1 MDGLSIT
8 YRYEKARTCVS
19 DERTKSMD
27 QRSALSEKERAMGK
41 IRFGIVG
48 IGMMGKM
55 HMTNLQRNPHAEV
68 VAVCARTASKV
79 KAVQEEFG
87 VPYGYTN
94 VDELLANPEID
105 AIVVA
110 TGADAH
116 KEPVIKAC
124 KAGKH
129 IFCEKPLAKT
139 LEDCAE
145 IEEAVAA
152 NDAKMFTVGFMRR
165 FDPSYAEAKA
175 KIDAGEIGTP
185 ILFKGVSLD
194 PDTVLPAHLEGV
206 KKGIYVPWFIEMGSH
221 DTDLARWF
229 LGGDPEECF
238 ATGDAYVC
246 KELADYNDYDNG
258 FSLTKFDNNTTAY
271 IQVGRTGTCSHV
283 ESEIVGTKGTI
294 RVNSVPR
301 KNYVSQF
308 TKAGVVEECQESFLM
323 RWRDAFE
330 GEINDFVDCIM
341 TGRKPETTAHDGTM
355 SLKYCLQ
362 LHQAYLDGKKK

>member
-1 MDGLSIT
+1 M
-8 YRYEKARTCVS
+8 E
-19 DERTKSMD
+19 
-27 QRSALSEKERAMGK
+27 K

-48 IGMMGKM
+48 IGMMGRM
-55 HMTNLQRNPHAEV
+55 HATSLQRNPHAEV
-68 VAVCARTASKV
+68 VAVCARTESKV
-79 KAVQEEFG
+79 KAFQEEFG

-94 VDELLANPEID
+94 VDELVNNPEVD

-116 KEPVIKAC
+116 KAPCLAAC
-124 KAGKH
+124 KAKKH

-139 LEDCAE
+139 LEDCEE
-145 IEEAVAA
+145 IEKAVAE
-152 NDAKMFTVGFMRR
+152 NGSKCFTVGFMRR
-165 FDPSYAEAKA
+165 FDPSYAEAKE
-175 KIDAGEIGTP
+175 KIRAGAIGKP

-194 PDTVLPAHLEGV
+194 PSSVLEAHLEGV

-229 LGGDPEECF
+229 LEGDPVESF

-246 KELADYNDYDNG
+246 TGLADYNDYDNG

-271 IQVGRTGTCSHV
+271 IQVGRTATCSHV
-283 ESEIVGTKGTI
+283 ESEIVGTKGTL
-294 RVNSVPR
+294 RVNSVPH
-301 KNYVSQF
+301 KNYLSQF
-308 TKAGVVEECQESFLM
+308 TENGFVEECQESFLA
-323 RWRDAFE
+323 RWGEAFQA
-330 GEINDFVDCIM
+330 EIDDFVDCVR

-355 SLKYCLQ
+355 SLKFCLQ